1 MCPELSKEGR
11 ETSPCSGYI
20 RVQPLSCV
28 FIVVLSN
35 FPFSGEVPDRKRPE
49 SVYSTSKDTKY
60 QSVYVL
66 SAEKDECV
74 IATEV
79 SVQPSCRGRE

>member
-1 MCPELSKEGR
+1 MPY
-11 ETSPCSGYI
+11 SGYI
-20 RVQPLSCV
+20 LVQKLPCV
-28 FIVVLSN
+28 FTVVLSN

-79 SVQPSCRGRE
+79 SVRPSCHGRE

>member
-1 MCPELSKEGR
+1 MLIVALSA
-11 ETSPCSGYI
+11 
-20 RVQPLSCV
+20 
-28 FIVVLSN
+28 

-66 SAEKDECV
+66 SAERDECV

-79 SVQPSCRGRE
+79 SVLHSCHRPWVIWRRAITI

>member
-1 MCPELSKEGR
+1 MSWAGR
-11 ETSPCSGYI
+11 AG
-20 RVQPLSCV
+20 RPLHVLGISLFNHFPACLL
-28 FIVVLSN
+28 VLSN

-79 SVQPSCRGRE
+79 SVWPPRHGRE

>member
-1 MCPELSKEGR
+1 MCCDLDREGR
-11 ETSPCSGYI
+11 KAIPCSGHI
-20 RVQPLSCV
+20 HVQSLPCV
-28 FIVVLSN
+28 FTVVLSN

-79 SVQPSCRGRE
+79 SAQPSCRGRE

>member
-1 MCPELSKEGR
+1 MCYELGREGR
-11 ETSPCSGYI
+11 KAMPCSGYI
-20 RVQPLSCV
+20 LVQKLPCG
-28 FIVVLSN
+28 FIVVLSH

-79 SVQPSCRGRE
+79 SVRPSCHRRE